1 MWHLVDHDH
10 PWRSIS
16 WKWIYEIKHSRGT
29 CQTLHHESEWPWA
42 KDSICLII
50 GVNAEDNGSQGLIV
64 REKSN
69 NTIKGKTTISPFTK
83 SLVFPPLKNRDD
95 HRTQLLGWLCPST
108 HTHTHTHLSHL
119 SLPFSCYYYGYLQCE
134 NTPWIAEPRG
144 PLLTLTFLLYH
155 WEPTGMFSSWS
166 FIITEVNSR
175 LRIYEY

>member
-50 GVNAEDNGSQGLIV
+50 GVNTEDNGSQGLIV

-95 HRTQLLGWLCPST
+95 HRTQLLGWPCPST
-108 HTHTHTHLSHL
+108 HTHTHTPQPFIFTILL
-119 SLPFSCYYYGYLQCE
+119 LLLWLPAV
-134 NTPWIAEPRG
+134 WKH
-144 PLLTLTFLLYH
+144 PLNSRAKRPTSDLDLPLIPLGTHRNFFLL
-155 WEPTGMFSSWS
+155 S
-166 FIITEVNSR
+166 FIITEVNSG
-175 LRIYEY
+175 LWIYEY